1 MFQRFWPWGKPIK
14 PRGIG
19 NLRLEEIFPDDEL
32 QKSKRMVGTLKLGKP
47 GGGAPNAS
55 PCGKKIIR
63 TREDPILRFQW
74 GKDLR
79 DTIDNTIRYKKNK
92 LEQLEYKKQLDKLV
106 AEKKQQQECEKKEDL
121 QKDRASF
128 AKTPPWGKPGPGG
141 KLWRQPKEIGI
152 DFLKA
157 MGWSNVKTLD
167 RLDNE
172 HQDYSDMVKN
182 EADNFKKITYKLPQ
196 YRRKNKEN
204 NKNFVN
210 TKPYRLSALLSC
222 KGNGV
227 DLVSVIAKK
236 RYPPLVPLSTTDVTK
251 DKRDLDYY
259 TKCQQEN
266 RAHLSELTRQMQY
279 NVEHKKHMKEEEFK
293 SSRRHFATWD
303 SFLGRP
309 GHGAPLSDTRKG
321 HIERMLFPQMV
332 PVGVA

>member
-210 TKPYRLSALLSC
+210 TKPYRLSPLLSC

-303 SFLGRP
+303 SFWGRP